1 MNDAIGTINR
11 PRRVRGLL
19 LFLGLMGLV
28 WALTFWI
35 VTGSSQMLVMGGMAI
50 AMVIIVVNTLH
61 DWRSGFLLFVF
72 WLLFEDLARKHM
84 GNATLLFF
92 GKDVLAAVTYLSLY
106 MAMRRRQAPWFKPE
120 FLVPLALF
128 FGLAAMQVFNT
139 ASPSVLYG
147 LLGLKL
153 YFYYVPLIFVGYA
166 MLRTN
171 QDLDRFLVYSLALG
185 FVIAIIGII
194 QSIVGPTFLN
204 PDEWAPDLQTLGT
217 VTRYSPITGVAL
229 SKTTSVFVSGGRFGS
244 YMILV
249 AILAFG
255 AQAYFILTR
264 YRRAV
269 YGFLGL
275 GFAVVAAMQSG
286 SRGPIIYIVM
296 SFLVLSAGFL
306 WGAPWQWGHGHRLV
320 KAIRRGFLVAVAGL
334 LLMTQL
340 FPAAIGA
347 SWAFLWET
355 LSPTSS
361 ASELQNRAWDYPLGN
376 LETAFQR
383 ERWMY
388 GYGTGTASLGTQY
401 VSRALGEAPPN
412 IGVENGWG
420 VLLLEMGIPG
430 PLLWFAW
437 TGSLLYSAWR
447 VVGQLRQT
455 AYFPV
460 ALAICWYA
468 FLLLVPLTYTGMTAY
483 QNYVMNAYLWVLVG
497 ILYRLPHLARVPQQ
511 VPSRSRVSIPERRPA
526 YAGVRP

>member
-1 MNDAIGTINR
+1 MHDAMGVMSR
-11 PRRVRGLL
+11 SRHVRGGM
-19 LFLGLMGLV
+19 LFLTLFGIVWGLV
-28 WALTFWI
+28 FWI
-35 VTGSSQMLVMGGMAI
+35 VTGSTQALVMGAMAI
-50 AMVIIVVNTLH
+50 AMVMVVVRTLH
-61 DWRSGFLLFVF
+61 DWRSGFLLFIF

-84 GNATLLFF
+84 GNATILFF

-106 MAMRRRQAPWFKPE
+106 MAMRRRQAPWFRPP
-120 FLVPLALF
+120 FLVLLALF
-128 FGLAAMQVFNT
+128 FGLAAIQVFNT
-139 ASPSVLYG
+139 GSPSVLYG

-166 MLRTN
+166 LLRTS
-171 QDLDRFLVYSLALG
+171 QDLDRLLVYSLALG
-185 FVIAIIGII
+185 FLIAMIGIT
-194 QSIVGPTFLN
+194 QSVVGPTFLN
-204 PDEWAPDLQTLGT
+204 PDEWAPDLQTLGN
-217 VTRYSPITGVAL
+217 VTRYSPISGLAV

-255 AQAYFILTR
+255 TQGYFLLIR
-264 YRRAV
+264 RRRAA

-275 GFAVVAAMQSG
+275 GVAVVAAMQSG

-320 KAIRRGFLVAVAGL
+320 KAIRRGLLVGVAGL
-334 LLMTQL
+334 FLMVQL

-361 ASELQNRAWDYPLGN
+361 ASELQHRAWDYPLGN
-376 LETAFQR
+376 LESAFER

-401 VSRALGEAPPN
+401 VARALGESPLN

-430 PLLWFAW
+430 PLMWFAW
-437 TGSLLYSAWR
+437 TGSLLFSAWR

-455 AYFPV
+455 EYFPV
-460 ALAICWYA
+460 ALAIYWYA
-468 FLLLVPLTYTGMTAY
+468 FLLLVPFTYAGMTQY
-483 QNYVMNAYLWVLVG
+483 QNYVMNAYLWVLIGV
-497 ILYRLPHLARVPQQ
+497 LFRLPQLAHVPQE
-511 VPSRSRVSIPERRPA
+511 VPSRSRVPVPARWPA
-526 YAGVRP
+526 YVVGR